1 VVEKFSQPHNA
12 AAIVFASFWLVTVA
26 ESNRSLRTYLYIT
39 PVVVVYWLF
48 TFLEH
53 HKMQTNIE
61 WYASGL
67 VWYHLF
73 SVIFFLPG
81 GPLKV
86 NRRLSG

>member
-1 VVEKFSQPHNA
+1 MGDKLSHPHNILA
-12 AAIVFASFWLVTVA
+12 VLFIVYIGTTLW
-26 ESNRSLRTYLYIT
+26 ESTHSLKAYLYKT
-39 PVVVVYWLF
+39 PVVLVYWLF

-81 GPLKV
+81 TPLKV
-86 NRRLSG
+86 NRRLRG

>member
-1 VVEKFSQPHNA
+1 MGDKISHAHNILAIMFS
-12 AAIVFASFWLVTVA
+12 SFWLTTLA
-26 ESNRSLRTYLYIT
+26 DANRNLQTYLYIT

-67 VWYHLF
+67 VWYHFF

-81 GPLKV
+81 GPLTV
-86 NRRLSG
+86 NRRVRG